1 MTNKTIGSRPSYN
14 ILKNV
19 CGFTVSSELSFN
31 QLKHV
36 LILYVIR
43 QLLKLQV

>member
-1 MTNKTIGSRPSYN
+1 MTNKTIGSRPYN